1 MKHTRRAALPLAA
14 ALLLGGTAACSPGA
28 GSSGSAGD
36 GVFTTIDGN
45 HPIAAGAPMNPFNAA
60 GNTFLGYDTM
70 QLGFT
75 KKNPQDPNDFF
86 PGLARSWKTT
96 DTSIT
101 VELEPD
107 AKWSDGTPVT
117 AEDVRASMA
126 IALTQGSA
134 TIGAGLLTQGLDV
147 AEVRETAPHTYEI
160 SQVPGAKNV
169 QFPRLVLTQ
178 KIVPASVYGALL
190 PADVWDVIHTSQS
203 PDPARADAA
212 KAAVD
217 RLNEIGKKVSAFAP
231 AKDVSAG
238 PFVLT
243 RVNPGSAVL
252 DRNPHFFAA
261 AKIGPKQVVVRNYTG
276 NEQIWSYMTNGEL
289 DAAPFTAIPDNV
301 LQRILKAG
309 NQRVDAINY
318 VDAAI
323 AFNQGVAPFD
333 KVEVR
338 RALAHVIDREA
349 VTKVGQPVGGTA
361 SKATTGLI
369 DKVAEKWLTPEQ
381 QAALDP
387 YAHDEAKAAELLQQA
402 GLTKKDGTW
411 HLPDGTPWTIT
422 LQTVNGFS
430 DWIAGGTVVAN
441 QLTAFGIPTRTALTA
456 DFSTYKKE
464 MADGKY
470 PVGFWLTALGPGTD
484 AAFQRLYGVD
494 DGFTAIGADVTHK
507 SGQGSGN
514 WLNTPTSF
522 PLDGATV
529 NPGEL
534 TARLTVLQ
542 PEEQK
547 DIVRR
552 LAALSNQQLPV
563 IQVWDY
569 TNVQFVNDKRFTDF
583 PKSGQDGLL
592 SNSPGVWMMQ
602 GYVQPKNKQK

>member
-1 MKHTRRAALPLAA
+1 M
-14 ALLLGGTAACSPGA
+14 
-28 GSSGSAGD
+28 
-36 GVFTTIDGN
+36 FTTIDGN
-45 HPIAAGAPMNPFNAA
+45 HPISAGAPMNPFNAA

-101 VELEPD
+101 VELEPG
-107 AKWSDGTPVT
+107 AKWSDGKPVT
-117 AEDVRASMA
+117 VDDVKASMA
-126 IALTQGSA
+126 IALTQGAA
-134 TIGAGLLTQGLDV
+134 TVGAGVLTQGLDV
-147 AEVRETAPHTYEI
+147 AEIKETAPHTIEI
-160 SQVPGAKNV
+160 SQVPGAKNI

-178 KIVPASVYGALL
+178 KIVPASVYGSML
-190 PADVWDVIHTSQS
+190 PADVWDVVHASQS
-203 PDPARADAA
+203 ADPGQADAA

-217 RLNEIGKKVSAFAP
+217 KLNEIGKKISAFAP
-231 AKDVSAG
+231 ATDVSAG
-238 PFVLT
+238 PFVIT
-243 RVNPGSAVL
+243 RINPGSAVL

-261 AKIGPKQVVVRNYTG
+261 DRIGPKQVVVRNYTG
-276 NEQIWSYMTNGEL
+276 NEQIWNYMTNGEL

-323 AFNQGVAPFD
+323 AFNQSVAPFD

-338 RALAHVIDREA
+338 RALAHVIDRAA
-349 VTKVGQPVGGTA
+349 VTKVGQPVGGAA

-387 YAHDEAKAAELLQQA
+387 YPHDETKAAALLQQA
-402 GLTKKDGTW
+402 GLTKKDGAW
-411 HLPDGTPWTIT
+411 YLPDGTPWTIT

-430 DWIAGGTVVAN
+430 DWIAGGTVLAN
-441 QLTAFGIPTRTALTA
+441 QLTAFGIPTKTALTA

-484 AAFQRLYGVD
+484 AAFQRLYGAD
-494 DGFTAIGADVTHK
+494 NGFTAIGAAVTHK
-507 SGQGSGN
+507 TGKGSGN

-522 PLDGATV
+522 TLDGATV
-529 NPGEL
+529 DPGEL
-534 TARLTVLQ
+534 TARLTLLKPDQ
-542 PEEQK
+542 QK
-547 DIVRR
+547 DIVQQLAR
-552 LAALSNQQLPV
+552 LTNQQVPV
-563 IQVWDY
+563 VQIWDY
-569 TNVQFVNDKRFTDF
+569 TNVQFVNDKRFTNF
-583 PKSGQDGLL
+583 PKAGQDGLL

-602 GYVQPKNKQK
+602 GYVQPKSKK